1 MLSTNVL
8 IDLFIIVMFVS
19 GEVQEKRF
27 ERRRMNDEEEGKKE
41 R

>member
-8 IDLFIIVMFVS
+8 IDLIIIVMFVS
-19 GEVQEKRF
+19 GKVQEKRF
-27 ERRRMNDEEEGKKE
+27 ERRRMNDEEGKKE